1 MTNKLPLLIGVVTLS
16 TLAMAGTKSYSV
28 ELTTPTKA
36 GTAQLAPGDYNFKV
50 EGTNAIFT
58 DSHSSSV
65 TVPVKVENAKTKFK
79 STAVDTSTQ
88 SGSQQIT
95 SIELGG
101 SNTKLE
107 SASKPVRLA
116 ARTRRWTHPST

>member
-16 TLAMAGTKSYSV
+16 TLAMAGPKSYSV
-28 ELTTPTKA
+28 ALSAPTKA
-36 GTAQLAPGDYNFKV
+36 GSTQLAAGDYKLQV

-58 DSHSSSV
+58 DSHRASV
-65 TVPVKVENAKTKFK
+65 TVPVKVENSNTKFK
-79 STAVDTSTQ
+79 STSVDTSTQ

-107 SASKPVRLA
+107 FGK
-116 ARTRRWTHPST
+116 